1 VQEKIKVRVSTRYA
15 VDNAEAVLNAAVAG
29 LGIALLPDYLCE
41 TSLRDG
47 SLVRVLPG
55 WTPLTKFGSQI
66 VALIT
71 PERMNFSRN
80 KVLMDFLLAAMD
92 KEPAT

>member
-1 VQEKIKVRVSTRYA
+1 M
-15 VDNAEAVLNAAVAG
+15 
-29 LGIALLPDYLCE
+29 PDYLCE
-41 TSLRDG
+41 TSLREG
-47 SLVRVLPG
+47 SLVRVLPE

-80 KVLMDFLLAAMD
+80 KALLDFLLAAVE
-92 KEPAT
+92 KEAAT

>member
-1 VQEKIKVRVSTRYA
+1 MSVRVSTRYA
-15 VDNAEAVLNAAVAG
+15 VDNAEAVLHAAVAG
-29 LGIALLPDYLCE
+29 LGIALLPDYLGE
-41 TSLRDG
+41 TALKDG
-47 SLVRVLPG
+47 SLVKVLPE

-80 KVLMDFLLAAMD
+80 KALLDFLLAAME
-92 KEPAT
+92 KNAM